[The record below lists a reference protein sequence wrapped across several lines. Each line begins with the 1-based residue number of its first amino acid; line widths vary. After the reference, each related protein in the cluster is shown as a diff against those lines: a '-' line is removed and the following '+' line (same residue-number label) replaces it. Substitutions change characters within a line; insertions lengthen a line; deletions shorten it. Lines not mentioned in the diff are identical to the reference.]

1 MSPQDLLNFLRQP
14 PCRPFR
20 IHLDDGRSFEVRHP
34 DLLWVGHRVAVL
46 GISEPGPDR
55 LLERHI
61 TLSLLHIVTI
71 EPLDAAASA
80 RRTNPPACIPDCR
93 PAAALRQYH

>member
-1 MSPQDLLNFLRQP
+1 MPPQDLLNLLRQQP
-14 PCRPFR
+14 FQPFR

-34 DLLWVGHRVAVL
+34 DLLWVGRRVAVL
-46 GISEPGPDR
+46 GIPESGPDR

-80 RRTNPPACIPDCR
+80 
-93 PAAALRQYH
+93 

>member
-1 MSPQDLLNFLRQP
+1 MTPEELRDTLREQP
-14 PCRPFR
+14 FHPFR
-20 IHLDDGRSFEVRHP
+20 LVMTDGEGYDIRHP